1 MKIIRNAIVFLLISA
16 VLFTAVGCSKDY
28 SVSNFTVLNKEL
40 EEVEFYD
47 LIGKPIVL
55 NFWATWC
62 YYCKVEMP
70 AFDEACRENPDILF
84 VMVNHTDGVNETV
97 EKAYAYV
104 IASGYSF
111 PIYYDVNLEAA
122 DAYGV
127 DAFPTTFFISAD
139 GEVVRSHEG
148 AMDKDTLDGY
158 IRLLKK

>member
-1 MKIIRNAIVFLLISA
+1 
-16 VLFTAVGCSKDY
+16 
-28 SVSNFTVLNKEL
+28 
-40 EEVEFYD
+40 
-47 LIGKPIVL
+47 
-55 NFWATWC
+55 
-62 YYCKVEMP
+62 MP